1 MWKGPSTAIAREQ
14 KQIIV
19 KHRRT
24 SIRVHAWRLH
34 MVKIYKLIIQMK
46 NWEMIITL
54 MITTIFEIYDDSD
67 LNVNNNKDTNLV
79 SDSESDDRNNNEDVP
94 IERRLSQIEKN
105 EY

>member
-1 MWKGPSTAIAREQ
+1 
-14 KQIIV
+14 
-19 KHRRT
+19 
-24 SIRVHAWRLH
+24 
-34 MVKIYKLIIQMK
+34 
-46 NWEMIITL
+46 